1 MAKRKHSEISA
12 ILQILFFHPVNMHD
26 LSTDCR
32 RGPDFTSNR
41 RLVCVGAHRQEFVG
55 KHSRCDGLCMRV
67 HAAAGIRR
75 RTLQVRWTLCAA
87 ACRACAPRQESR
99 CVRDAPPVYG
109 SLPGD
114 SKTFVKRIRLSC
126 LNAPQVLSYLYVMF

>member
-32 RGPDFTSNR
+32 RGPAFTSNR

-55 KHSRCDGLCMRV
+55 EHSRCDGLSVQLRAAPARRV
-67 HAAAGIRR
+67 RKADAFVMRR
-75 RTLQVRWTLCAA
+75 RFTGACPATLKL
-87 ACRACAPRQESR
+87 
-99 CVRDAPPVYG
+99 
-109 SLPGD
+109 L
-114 SKTFVKRIRLSC
+114 
-126 LNAPQVLSYLYVMF
+126 

>member
-41 RLVCVGAHRQEFVG
+41 RLVCVGAYRQEFVG
-55 KHSRCDGLCMRV
+55 EHSRCDGR
-67 HAAAGIRR
+67 
-75 RTLQVRWTLCAA
+75 CAA
-87 ACRACAPRQESR
+87 ACRVRKADAFVMRRRFTGACPAT
-99 CVRDAPPVYG
+99 
-109 SLPGD
+109 L
-114 SKTFVKRIRLSC
+114 KL
-126 LNAPQVLSYLYVMF
+126 L